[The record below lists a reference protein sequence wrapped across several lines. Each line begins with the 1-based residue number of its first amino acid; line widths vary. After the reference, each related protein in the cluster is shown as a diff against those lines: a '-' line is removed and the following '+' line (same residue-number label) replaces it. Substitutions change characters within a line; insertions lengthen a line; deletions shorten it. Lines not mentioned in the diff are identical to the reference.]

1 MPDPIKV
8 EGLREFSQSL
18 KRLDSDMPKVLRL
31 GLNSVADVV
40 VNEARPRVASRSGKA
55 RRSVKAKST
64 RTAVRVAG
72 GGARVPYY
80 PWLDWGGKVGRGG
93 SVVRPYL
100 KQGRYI
106 YRAYFGNRDRFGQ
119 LLEDVLVDVAR
130 QAGLEVQR

>member
-1 MPDPIKV
+1 
-8 EGLREFSQSL
+8 
-18 KRLDSDMPKVLRL
+18 MPKVLRV

-40 VNEARPRVASRSGKA
+40 VNEARPRVPSRSGKA

-93 SVVRPYL
+93 SVVRPYQR
-100 KQGRYI
+100 QGRYI
-106 YRAYFGNRDRFGQ
+106 YRAYFANRDRFGDM
-119 LLEDVLVDVAR
+119 LEDVLVDVAR
-130 QAGLEVQR
+130 QAGLDVER